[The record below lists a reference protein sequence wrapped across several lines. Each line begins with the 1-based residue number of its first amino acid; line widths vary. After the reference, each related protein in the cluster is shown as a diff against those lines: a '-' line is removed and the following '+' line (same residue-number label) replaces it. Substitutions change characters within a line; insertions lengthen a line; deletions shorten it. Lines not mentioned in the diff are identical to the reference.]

1 MYLKFLQTSPVSES
15 LFNKVADLSPTT
27 LLKRTFRHRRFVVN
41 FAKFQLFYGTPLKDG
56 SFWI

>member
-27 LLKRTFRHRRFVVN
+27 LLNRTFRHRRFVVN
-41 FAKFQLFYGTPLKDG
+41 FVKFQLFYRTPLEDG